1 MKKWDLRKSY
11 KSLYEYH
18 NQNSATCETN
28 SQKGLLTVSYISVIE
43 IWKDYALSI
52 QALKLKSLI

>member
-1 MKKWDLRKSY
+1 MKIWDLRKSY

-18 NQNSATCETN
+18 NQNSSTCETN

>member
-1 MKKWDLRKSY
+1 MKIWDLRKSY

-28 SQKGLLTVSYISVIE
+28 SQKGLFNLLMAIIYT
-43 IWKDYALSI
+43 DRN
-52 QALKLKSLI
+52 QLI

>member
-1 MKKWDLRKSY
+1 MKIWDLRKSY

-18 NQNSATCETN
+18 NQNSATYETN

>member
-1 MKKWDLRKSY
+1 MKIWDLRKSY

-28 SQKGLLTVSYISVIE
+28 SQKGLLTVSYLSVIE
-43 IWKDYALSI
+43 ILKDYALSI
-52 QALKLKSLI
+52 LDLKVFI